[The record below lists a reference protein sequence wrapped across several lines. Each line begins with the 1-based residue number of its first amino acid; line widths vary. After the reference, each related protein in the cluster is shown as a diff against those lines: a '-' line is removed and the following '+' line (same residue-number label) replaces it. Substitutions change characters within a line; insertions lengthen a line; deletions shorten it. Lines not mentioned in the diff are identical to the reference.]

1 MKATLFSI
9 IYKMVQSVKKSFR
22 LFLLVLSYLPK
33 EFVDLKKK
41 NYWKTSFSIDPSN
54 SGDTIQEAY
63 KDMKNKKIVNLANP
77 TDNEDAANKMLMK
90 K

>member
-33 EFVDLKKK
+33 EFVDLKK
-41 NYWKTSFSIDPSN
+41 
-54 SGDTIQEAY
+54 TI
-63 KDMKNKKIVNLANP
+63 KKRVSQ
-77 TDNEDAANKMLMK
+77 
-90 K
+90 